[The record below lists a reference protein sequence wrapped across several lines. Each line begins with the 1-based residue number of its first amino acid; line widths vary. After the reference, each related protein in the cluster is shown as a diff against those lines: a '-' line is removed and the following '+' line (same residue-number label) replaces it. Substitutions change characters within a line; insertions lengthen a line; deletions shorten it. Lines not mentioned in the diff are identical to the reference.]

1 MNAPPLTRTNARPSW
16 RRLFSPSLLGL
27 CFVLCACM
35 ALMALA
41 HWRWDESLRA
51 VLAARDNLAQSRRFA
66 LLAQLNTERLLA
78 GDNTLPRTLVIADLD
93 RALTSAR
100 DLGQGRGSMA
110 GFSIRVPVTGE
121 LAAATEGYLAA
132 LTQARAIMER
142 QLGGF
147 EAGGGALRLAQRT
160 IDVRAVAVEAAL
172 LNHLAERR
180 TLLRRHD
187 MVTLAMVGLLG
198 LLVMSYLYLAHRR
211 RDAAVDALIDSESR
225 LRAFA
230 ESLPEAAF
238 MLDREGRC
246 IEAYGSRQSLF
257 AAPVETPAGRMLDDV
272 FSAELSSRFLAVV
285 RQALN
290 SQATQSC
297 EYELEIDGCAF
308 MFESRVSPVPGTDR
322 VVWLA
327 WDVTARR
334 RAEAHVRAL
343 SRLYNFLSQ
352 VNQTIV
358 WAANENDLFQRI
370 CRVAIEFGGYRCAW
384 LISGDPIGAEPVLR
398 AGVGV
403 PPTGRALADCVKSAD
418 GKALTYRVMQTGAL
432 LRLRVRDGDEVW
444 TRLAK
449 ATGCSAYVGL
459 PIRLDD
465 QVVAVFAMLAD
476 DVDPDDPDEGRL
488 FDEVALDL
496 SFAMRRLRG
505 EAERARAEQAERLL
519 AAALRS
525 TRDGVVVSGLDGV
538 IVSVNKAFCD
548 LSRHAEGEW
557 IGRRLS
563 DLLSIAGA
571 PSAFE
576 AISGALE
583 RDGFW
588 QGEVAVRQFDGEHR
602 DVWLSYGTVHDNDGR
617 ATHRV
622 AVLTDIT
629 RIRRTEEMLQHLAQ
643 YDPLTDLPN
652 RALMHARLTHALDVA
667 ARQHTQVAVML
678 LDLDN
683 FKTINDGLGHAAGDE
698 VLSEVAL
705 RLRSRLRAQD
715 ALGRQGGDEFML
727 VLEGLS
733 HPNDAAL
740 VAQDMFDCLS
750 PPVSLTTGQDIYVQA
765 SIGIAIYPENGDRAE
780 DLMRDADAAMYQA
793 KRTGRNAMRFYTDL
807 LTVEATQRL
816 SLETRLRRALENDA
830 FELRYQPLVSVLD
843 NRLIGAEVLVRLVDG
858 GPTAPGPTEFIPIME
873 NNGLIVQLGNRVR
886 EQACRQG
893 RAWIDAGLQPGTLA
907 VNLSVTEI
915 RRGGLDQRI
924 ERMLEETG
932 FPAAALE
939 LEMTESSL
947 MDQGEHAQL
956 FLAGLKRL
964 GLRLSIDDFGTGYS
978 SLSYLKRLPV
988 DKLKIDRSFIRDIP
1002 ADSGDMELAS
1012 TIVALGH
1019 ILGLTVLAEGVETQ
1033 AQLDA
1038 LRERGCDA
1046 YQGYLYS
1053 APLTAA
1059 EFERCFLRQA

>member
-1 MNAPPLTRTNARPSW
+1 MKALPPARPKALPSW
-16 RRLFSPSLLGL
+16 RLVFSPSVLGL
-27 CFVLCACM
+27 SFVLCACM

-41 HWRWDESLRA
+41 HWRWDENLRS

-100 DLGQGRGSMA
+100 DLRQGRGSIA
-110 GFSIRVPVTGE
+110 GFSSRVPVTGD
-121 LAAATEGYLAA
+121 LATATEGYLAA

-147 EAGGGALRLAQRT
+147 EAGGGALRLAQRA

-172 LNHLAERR
+172 LNHLAAQRA
-180 TLLRRHD
+180 LLRRHD

-211 RDAAVDALIDSESR
+211 RDLAVDALIDSESR
-225 LRAFA
+225 LRAFVD
-230 ESLPEAAF
+230 SLPEAAF
-238 MLDREGRC
+238 MLDKEGRF
-246 IEAYGSRQSLF
+246 IEAFGNGQGLF
-257 AAPVETPAGRMLDDV
+257 ADAPGALAGRTLDDV
-272 FSAELSSRFLAVV
+272 FPAELGSRFLAVV
-285 RQALN
+285 QQALIRQA
-290 SQATQSC
+290 TRSC
-297 EYELEIDGCAF
+297 EYELEIDGRAF
-308 MFESRVSPVPGTDR
+308 MFDSRVSPVPGSDR
-322 VVWLA
+322 VVWVA

-334 RAEAHVRAL
+334 HAEAHVRAL

-358 WAANENDLFQRI
+358 WASTEHDLFQRI

-384 LISGDPIGAEPVLR
+384 LMSCDPHGGELALR
-398 AGVGV
+398 ASAG
-403 PPTGRALADCVKSAD
+403 TTLTARALSDCVQSPD
-418 GKALTYRVMQTGAL
+418 GTALACRVMRSGAP
-432 LRLRVRDGDEVW
+432 LRLGSRAVDEAW
-444 TRLAK
+444 PRLAQ
-449 ATGCSAYVGL
+449 AVGCAGYVGL
-459 PIRLDD
+459 PIRLDE

-476 DVDPDDPDEGRL
+476 EVDPDDADEGRL
-488 FDEVALDL
+488 FEEVALDL
-496 SFAMRRLRG
+496 SFAMRRLRD
-505 EAERARAEQAERLL
+505 EAERARAEQSERLL

-548 LSRHAEGEW
+548 LSRHTEAEW
-557 IGRRLS
+557 TGRRLP

-571 PSAFE
+571 PAAFE
-576 AISGALE
+576 AIAGALE

-588 QGEVAVRQFDGEHR
+588 QGEVSVRQIDGEHR
-602 DVWLSYGTVHDNDGR
+602 DVWLSYGTVRDEVGR

-652 RALMHARLTHALDVA
+652 RVLIQARLTHALDVA
-667 ARQHTQVAVML
+667 ARQNTQVAVML

-698 VLSEVAL
+698 VLSAVAL

-740 VAQDMFDCLS
+740 VAQDMFDCLA
-750 PPVSLTTGQDIYVQA
+750 PPIGLTSGQDIYVQA

-793 KRTGRNAMRFYTDL
+793 KRTGRNAMRFYTDM
-807 LTVEATQRL
+807 LTVEATLRL
-816 SLETRLRRALENDA
+816 SLETRLRRALENNA
-830 FELRYQPLVSVLD
+830 FDLRYQPLVSMSD
-843 NRLIGAEVLVRLVDG
+843 NSLLGAEVLVRLVDG
-858 GPTAPGPTEFIPIME
+858 EPLALGPAEFIPILE
-873 NNGLIVQLGNRVR
+873 NNGLIVPLGDRVR

-924 ERMLEETG
+924 ERMLGDTG

-1002 ADSGDMELAS
+1002 ADAGDMELAS
-1012 TIVALGH
+1012 TIIALGH
-1019 ILGLTVLAEGVETQ
+1019 NLGLTVLAEGVETQ
-1033 AQLDA
+1033 AQLEV

-1053 APLTAA
+1053 EPLTAA
-1059 EFERCFLRQA
+1059 EFERRFLRKS